1 MRKRK
6 IKLNV
11 RSVLSISGLKSM
23 LWKYRGRRIR
33 PYMRNNVKL
42 AGAIIFVPVFLLSMF
57 IFWRE
62 QLIHFDISRII
73 KHFEWNVPL
82 IIKSVLCS
90 LLIAVGSIAA
100 TYFLF
105 FNSYKKILHR
115 QKIAKMIFSNKF
127 YEKENVKVR
136 KLFSNETDS
145 KEKITYFP
153 RMYYRV
159 KNNHIYIRIA
169 MDMSRFQNRFLDLGK
184 DLENG
189 LFCDL
194 VDKQMEEGFV
204 CFKLL
209 YDVKKNRISID
220 DAIAENGVLPLMKH
234 ISWQFDKLPHML
246 IAGGTGGGKTYFM
259 LTIIKACVGLGADV
273 RILDPKNA
281 DLADLEEVL
290 PKKVYS
296 QKNGILMCLR
306 KSVDGMMERMDEM
319 KKMPN
324 YKTGENYAYLGLKP
338 VFIFF
343 DEYVAFMDLLDMKER
358 NEALSYMKQLVLL
371 GRQAGYF
378 LVLGAQRPDAKYLAD
393 GIRDQFSF
401 RVALGNMSD
410 TGYGMMFGDVDKTF
424 MEKDVKGRGYAYVG
438 TGSILEFYSPIVP
451 KGYDFM
457 SSIKNALVGEETE
470 IASSGVSDQTASV
483 EGVSETNG

>member
-1 MRKRK
+1 MMNLSDFLNKR
-6 IKLNV
+6 I
-11 RSVLSISGLKSM
+11 
-23 LWKYRGRRIR
+23 WKYRGKRIR

-42 AGAIIFVPVFLLSMF
+42 AGALIFAPVFLISMF
-57 IFWRE
+57 FFWKDH
-62 QLIHFDISRII
+62 LVHLDIVEAV

-82 IIKSVLCS
+82 IVKSLLCSVLVASAC
-90 LLIAVGSIAA
+90 IALA
-100 TYFLF
+100 YFLLF
-105 FNSYKKILHR
+105 DFYKKLLHR
-115 QKIAKMIFSNKF
+115 QKIARMIFSNKF
-127 YEKENVKVR
+127 YEKASVQVK
-136 KLFSNETDS
+136 KPFSNETTT
-145 KEKITYFP
+145 KEKIIYFP
-153 RMYYRV
+153 KIYYRV
-159 KNNHIYIRIA
+159 KDNYIFIRVA
-169 MDMSRFQNRFLDLGK
+169 MDMSRFQNRFLELGK

-220 DAIAENGVLPLMKH
+220 DAVAENGVLPLMKH

-246 IAGGTGGGKTYFM
+246 ISGSTGGGKTYFM
-259 LTIIKACVGLGADV
+259 LTVIKACVGLGADV
-273 RILDPKNA
+273 KILDPKNA

-290 PKKVYS
+290 PKRVYS

-306 KSVDGMMERMDEM
+306 KSVDVMMERMDEM

-457 SSIKNALVGEETE
+457 SSIKNALVGVEGAQATAV
-470 IASSGVSDQTASV
+470 ASGSESDQTASG
-483 EGVSETNG
+483 EGVSEAND

>member
-1 MRKRK
+1 M
-6 IKLNV
+6 IN
-11 RSVLSISGLKSM
+11 ISDFFNRRF
-23 LWKYRGRRIR
+23 WKYRGKRIR

-62 QLIHFDISRII
+62 QLINFDLSQVI

-90 LLIAVGSIAA
+90 VLIAVGSIVAS
-100 TYFLF
+100 YFLF
-105 FNSYKKILHR
+105 FDSYKKILHR

-127 YEKENVKVR
+127 YEKENVKVG

-220 DAIAENGVLPLMKH
+220 DAVAENGVLPLMKH

-281 DLADLEEVL
+281 DLVDLEEVL

-319 KKMPN
+319 KQMPN

-358 NEALSYMKQLVLL
+358 NEALSYMKQLVML

-401 RVALGNMSD
+401 RVSLGLMSD
-410 TGYGMMFGDVDKTF
+410 TGYGMMFGDVDKAYVNKKET
-424 MEKDVKGRGYAYVG
+424 GRGYANVG
-438 TGSILEFYSPIVP
+438 TGSVLEFYSPTVP

-457 SSIKNALVGEETE
+457 SSIKNALVGVEGAQATAV
-470 IASSGVSDQTASV
+470 ASGSVSDQTASG
-483 EGVSETNG
+483 EGVSEANG

>member
-1 MRKRK
+1 MYMINLLRNR
-6 IKLNV
+6 V
-11 RSVLSISGLKSM
+11 
-23 LWKYRGRRIR
+23 WKYRGKRIR

-57 IFWRE
+57 IFWKD
-62 QLIHFDISRII
+62 QLIHLDVMETV

-82 IIKSVLCS
+82 MIKSVLCS
-90 LLIAVGSIAA
+90 FLAVAA
-100 TYFLF
+100 FAVMAYFLF
-105 FNSYKKILHR
+105 YDAYKKLYHR
-115 QKIAKMIFSNKF
+115 QKITRMIFSNKF
-127 YEKENVKVR
+127 YEKESVQVK
-136 KLFSNETDS
+136 KLFSNDTVA

-153 RMYYRV
+153 RMYYQV

-209 YDVKKNRISID
+209 YDVSKNRISID
-220 DAIAENGVLPLMKH
+220 EAVAKDGALPLMKH
-234 ISWQFDKLPHML
+234 VSWKFDKLPHML
-246 IAGGTGGGKTYFM
+246 ISGSTGGGKTYFM
-259 LTIIKACVGLGADV
+259 LTVIKACVGLGADV
-273 RILDPKNA
+273 KILDPKNA

-290 PKKVYS
+290 PRRVYS

-319 KKMPN
+319 KKMSN

-457 SSIKNALVGEETE
+457 SSIKNALAG
-470 IASSGVSDQTASV
+470 V
-483 EGVSETNG
+483 EGAQATAVASGKGKRPDGQRRRSERSEWMS

>member
-1 MRKRK
+1 MINLLRNR
-6 IKLNV
+6 V
-11 RSVLSISGLKSM
+11 
-23 LWKYRGRRIR
+23 WKYRGKRIR

-57 IFWRE
+57 IFWKD
-62 QLIHFDISRII
+62 QLIHLDVMETV

-82 IIKSVLCS
+82 MIKSVLCS
-90 LLIAVGSIAA
+90 FLAVAA
-100 TYFLF
+100 FAVMAYFLF
-105 FNSYKKILHR
+105 YDAYKKLYHR
-115 QKIAKMIFSNKF
+115 QKITRMIFSNKF
-127 YEKENVKVR
+127 YEKESVQVK
-136 KLFSNETDS
+136 KLFSNDTVA

-153 RMYYRV
+153 RMYYQV

-209 YDVKKNRISID
+209 YDVSKNRISID
-220 DAIAENGVLPLMKH
+220 EAVAKDGALPLMKH
-234 ISWQFDKLPHML
+234 VSWKFDKLPHML
-246 IAGGTGGGKTYFM
+246 ISGSTGGGKTYFM
-259 LTIIKACVGLGADV
+259 LTVIKACVGLGADV
-273 RILDPKNA
+273 KILDPKNA

-290 PKKVYS
+290 PRRVYS

-319 KKMPN
+319 KKMSN

-457 SSIKNALVGEETE
+457 SSIKNALAGVEGAQATAV
-470 IASSGVSDQTASV
+470 ASGGVSDQTASG
-483 EGVSETNG
+483 EGVSEANG

>member
-1 MRKRK
+1 
-6 IKLNV
+6 
-11 RSVLSISGLKSM
+11 
-23 LWKYRGRRIR
+23 
-33 PYMRNNVKL
+33 MRNNVIMT
-42 AGAIIFVPVFLLSMF
+42 GAIIFVPVFLLSMF
-57 IFWRE
+57 FFWE
-62 QLIHFDISRII
+62 DHLLHLDVM
-73 KHFEWNVPL
+73 KNVKYFEWDVPL
-82 IIKSVLCS
+82 LIKSVLCS
-90 LLIAVGSIAA
+90 LLAAAGSVILA
-100 TYFLF
+100 YFLF
-105 FNSYKKILHR
+105 NDAYKKLYHR
-115 QKIAKMIFSNKF
+115 QKIARMIFSNKF
-127 YEKENVKVR
+127 YEKESVQVK
-136 KLFSNETDS
+136 KLFSNDTAT

-159 KNNHIYIRIA
+159 KDNHIYIRIA

-194 VDKQMEEGFV
+194 VDKEMEEGFV

-220 DAIAENGVLPLMKH
+220 DAVAKDGVLPLMKH
-234 ISWQFDKLPHML
+234 VSWKFDKLPHML
-246 IAGGTGGGKTYFM
+246 ISGGTGGGKTYFM

-273 RILDPKNA
+273 KILDPKNA

-290 PKKVYS
+290 PKRVYS
-296 QKNGILMCLR
+296 QKTGILMCLR

-343 DEYVAFMDLLDMKER
+343 DEYVAFMDLLDMSER
-358 NEALSYMKQLVLL
+358 NKALSYMKQLVML

-378 LVLGAQRPDAKYLAD
+378 LVLGAQRPDAKYLVD

-401 RVALGNMSD
+401 RVSLGLMSD
-410 TGYGMMFGDVDKTF
+410 TGYGMMFGDVDKVFVNKKVT
-424 MEKDVKGRGYAYVG
+424 GRGYANVG
-438 TGSILEFYSPIVP
+438 TGSVLEFYSPIVP

-457 SSIKNALVGEETE
+457 SSIKKSLVGVEGAQATAV
-470 IASSGVSDQTASV
+470 ASGSVSDQTASG
-483 EGVSETNG
+483 ERRSEASE

>member
-1 MRKRK
+1 
-6 IKLNV
+6 
-11 RSVLSISGLKSM
+11 M
-23 LWKYRGRRIR
+23 LWKYRGVRIR
-33 PYMRNNVKL
+33 PRMRNNVIMT
-42 AGAIIFVPVFLLSMF
+42 GTIIFVPVFLLSMF
-57 IFWRE
+57 FFWADH
-62 QLIHFDISRII
+62 LFHLDVMKTV
-73 KHFEWNVPL
+73 KHFEWNIPL
-82 IIKSVLCS
+82 LIKSVLCS
-90 LLIAVGSIAA
+90 ILAGVAVVTLA
-100 TYFLF
+100 YFLF
-105 FNSYKKILHR
+105 NGAYKKLYHR
-115 QKIAKMIFSNKF
+115 QKIARMIFSNKF
-127 YEKENVKVR
+127 YEKESIQVK
-136 KLFSNETDS
+136 KLFSNETAA

-153 RMYYRV
+153 RMYYQV
-159 KNNHIYIRIA
+159 KDNHIYIRIA

-194 VDKQMEEGFV
+194 VDKEMEEGFV

-220 DAIAENGVLPLMKH
+220 DAVAKDGVLPLMKH
-234 ISWQFDKLPHML
+234 VSWEFDKLPHML
-246 IAGGTGGGKTYFM
+246 ISGGTGGGKTYFM
-259 LTIIKACVGLGADV
+259 LTVIKASVDLGADV
-273 RILDPKNA
+273 KILDPKNA
-281 DLADLEEVL
+281 DLADLEEIL
-290 PKKVYS
+290 PKRVYS
-296 QKNGILMCLR
+296 KKSGILMCLR

-324 YKTGENYAYLGLKP
+324 YKTGVNYAYLGLKP

-358 NEALSYMKQLVLL
+358 NEALSYMKQLVMM

-393 GIRDQFSF
+393 GIRDQFNF
-401 RVALGNMSD
+401 RVALGKMSD

-424 MEKDVKGRGYAYVG
+424 MVKDVKGRGYAYVG

-457 SSIKNALVGEETE
+457 SSIKESLVGVEGAQATAV
-470 IASSGVSDQTASV
+470 ASGSVSDQTASG
-483 EGVSETNG
+483 ERRSEASE

>member
-1 MRKRK
+1 M
-6 IKLNV
+6 
-11 RSVLSISGLKSM
+11 
-23 LWKYRGRRIR
+23 
-33 PYMRNNVKL
+33 L
-42 AGAIIFVPVFLLSMF
+42 AGAIIFVPVFFLSMF
-57 IFWRE
+57 FFWKDH
-62 QLIHFDISRII
+62 LLHFNVSQAIN
-73 KHFEWNVPL
+73 HFEWNVPL
-82 IIKSVLCS
+82 IVKSLVCS
-90 LLIAVGSIAA
+90 LCIGIGSVYVAYL
-100 TYFLF
+100 TFNGF
-105 FNSYKKILHR
+105 FKRLKHR
-115 QKIAKMIFSNKF
+115 QMLARMIFSNKF
-127 YEKENVKVR
+127 YEKDHVKP
-136 KLFSNETDS
+136 FSNDIGT

-153 RMYYRV
+153 KVYYRV

-246 IAGGTGGGKTYFM
+246 ISGSTGGGKTYFM
-259 LTIIKACVGLGADV
+259 LTVIKACVGLGADV
-273 RILDPKNA
+273 KILDPKNA

-290 PKKVYS
+290 PKRVYS

>member
-1 MRKRK
+1 MSDFFNKRF
-6 IKLNV
+6 
-11 RSVLSISGLKSM
+11 
-23 LWKYRGRRIR
+23 WKYRGKRIC

-62 QLIHFDISRII
+62 QLINFDLSQVI

-90 LLIAVGSIAA
+90 VLIAVGSIVAS
-100 TYFLF
+100 YFLF
-105 FNSYKKILHR
+105 FDSYKKILHR

-220 DAIAENGVLPLMKH
+220 DAVAENGVLPLMKH

-319 KKMPN
+319 KQMPN

-358 NEALSYMKQLVLL
+358 NEALYYMKQLVML

-401 RVALGNMSD
+401 RVSLGLMSD
-410 TGYGMMFGDVDKTF
+410 TGYGMMFGDVDKAYVNKKET
-424 MEKDVKGRGYAYVG
+424 GRGYANVG
-438 TGSILEFYSPIVP
+438 TGSVLEFYSPIVP

-457 SSIKNALVGEETE
+457 SSIKNALVGVEGAQATAV
-470 IASSGVSDQTASV
+470 ASGSVSDQTASG
-483 EGVSETNG
+483 EGVSEANG

>member
-1 MRKRK
+1 MSDFFNKR
-6 IKLNV
+6 I
-11 RSVLSISGLKSM
+11 
-23 LWKYRGRRIR
+23 WKYRGKRIR

-62 QLIHFDISRII
+62 QLIHFDLSQVI
-73 KHFEWNVPL
+73 KHFEWNVSL
-82 IIKSVLCS
+82 IIKSVLFS
-90 LLIAVGSIAA
+90 VLIAVGSIAA
-100 TYFLF
+100 SYFLF
-105 FNSYKKILHR
+105 FDSYKKILHR

-127 YEKENVKVR
+127 YERENVKVR
-136 KLFSNETDS
+136 KLFSNETDT

-153 RMYYRV
+153 RMYYQV
-159 KNNHIYIRIA
+159 KSNHIYIRIA

-220 DAIAENGVLPLMKH
+220 DAVAENGVLPLMKH

-319 KKMPN
+319 KQMSN

-358 NEALSYMKQLVLL
+358 NEALSYMKQLVML

-401 RVALGNMSD
+401 RVSLGLMSD
-410 TGYGMMFGDVDKTF
+410 TGYGMMFGDVDKAYVNKKET
-424 MEKDVKGRGYAYVG
+424 GRGYANVG
-438 TGSILEFYSPIVP
+438 TGSVLEFYSPIVP

-457 SSIKNALVGEETE
+457 SSIKESLVGVEGAQATAV
-470 IASSGVSDQTASV
+470 ASG
-483 EGVSETNG
+483 EGVSEANG

>member
-1 MRKRK
+1 MSDFLNKRF
-6 IKLNV
+6 
-11 RSVLSISGLKSM
+11 
-23 LWKYRGRRIR
+23 WKYRGKRIR
-33 PYMRNNVKL
+33 PYMRNNVTL

-57 IFWRE
+57 VFWRE
-62 QLIHFDISRII
+62 QLIHFDISRVI

-90 LLIAVGSIAA
+90 LLIAVGSVAA
-100 TYFLF
+100 SYFLF
-105 FNSYKKILHR
+105 FDSYKKILHR

-127 YEKENVKVR
+127 YERENVKVT
-136 KLFSNETDS
+136 KLFSNETDT

-220 DAIAENGVLPLMKH
+220 DAVAENGVLPLMKH
-234 ISWQFDKLPHML
+234 ISWQFDKLPHRL
-246 IAGGTGGGKTYFM
+246 ISGGTGGGKTYFM

-281 DLADLEEVL
+281 DLADLKEVL

-319 KKMPN
+319 KQMPN

-343 DEYVAFMDLLDMKER
+343 DEYVAFMDFLDMKER
-358 NEALSYMKQLVLL
+358 NEALSYMKQLVMK

-401 RVALGNMSD
+401 RVSLGLMSD
-410 TGYGMMFGDVDKTF
+410 TGYGMMFGDVDKAYVNKKET
-424 MEKDVKGRGYAYVG
+424 GRGYANVG
-438 TGSILEFYSPIVP
+438 TGSVLEFYSPIVP

-457 SSIKNALVGEETE
+457 S
-470 IASSGVSDQTASV
+470 
-483 EGVSETNG
+483 

>member
-1 MRKRK
+1 
-6 IKLNV
+6 
-11 RSVLSISGLKSM
+11 
-23 LWKYRGRRIR
+23 
-33 PYMRNNVKL
+33 MRNNVKL

-57 IFWRE
+57 LFWRE
-62 QLIHFDISRII
+62 QLTHFDLSQAI

-90 LLIAVGSIAA
+90 VLIAVGSIVAS
-100 TYFLF
+100 YFLLF
-105 FNSYKKILHR
+105 DSYKKILHR

-136 KLFSNETDS
+136 KIFSNETDS

-153 RMYYRV
+153 RMYYQV

-220 DAIAENGVLPLMKH
+220 DAVAENGVLPLMKH

-319 KKMPN
+319 KQMPN

-358 NEALSYMKQLVLL
+358 NEALSYMKQLVML

-401 RVALGNMSD
+401 RVSLGLMSD
-410 TGYGMMFGDVDKTF
+410 TGYGMMFGDVDKAYVNKKET
-424 MEKDVKGRGYAYVG
+424 GRGYANVG
-438 TGSILEFYSPIVP
+438 TGSVLEFYSPIVP

-457 SSIKNALVGEETE
+457 SSIKDSLAGVEGAQATAV
-470 IASSGVSDQTASV
+470 ASGSVSDQTASD
-483 EGVSETNG
+483 EGVSEANG

>member
-1 MRKRK
+1 M
-6 IKLNV
+6 
-11 RSVLSISGLKSM
+11 
-23 LWKYRGRRIR
+23 
-33 PYMRNNVKL
+33 
-42 AGAIIFVPVFLLSMF
+42 FL
-57 IFWRE
+57 FWRE
-62 QLIHFDISRII
+62 QLIHFDLSQVI
-73 KHFEWNVPL
+73 KHFEWTVPL

-90 LLIAVGSIAA
+90 VLIAVGSIAA

-105 FNSYKKILHR
+105 FDSYKKILHR
-115 QKIAKMIFSNKF
+115 QKIAKMIFSNKY

-136 KLFSNETDS
+136 KLFSNETDT

-153 RMYYRV
+153 RMYYQV

-220 DAIAENGVLPLMKH
+220 DAVAENGVLPLMKH

-319 KKMPN
+319 KQMPN

-358 NEALSYMKQLVLL
+358 NEALSYMKQLVML

-401 RVALGNMSD
+401 RVSLGLMSD
-410 TGYGMMFGDVDKTF
+410 TGYGVMFGDVDKAYVNKKET
-424 MEKDVKGRGYAYVG
+424 GRGYANVG
-438 TGSILEFYSPIVP
+438 TGSVLEFYSPIVRKDMILCHLLKIRWLESRERRRRQSP
-451 KGYDFM
+451 
-457 SSIKNALVGEETE
+457 A
-470 IASSGVSDQTASV
+470 AA
-483 EGVSETNG
+483 

>member
-1 MRKRK
+1 
-6 IKLNV
+6 
-11 RSVLSISGLKSM
+11 
-23 LWKYRGRRIR
+23 
-33 PYMRNNVKL
+33 MRNNVKL
-42 AGAIIFVPVFLLSMF
+42 AGAIIFVPVFLLSML

-62 QLIHFDISRII
+62 QLINFDLSQVI
-73 KHFEWNVPL
+73 KHFEWNVSL

-90 LLIAVGSIAA
+90 VLIAVGSIVAS
-100 TYFLF
+100 YFLF
-105 FNSYKKILHR
+105 FDSYKKILHR

-153 RMYYRV
+153 RMYYMV

-220 DAIAENGVLPLMKH
+220 DAVAENGVLPLMKH

-306 KSVDGMMERMDEM
+306 KSIDGMMERMDEM
-319 KKMPN
+319 KQMPN

-358 NEALSYMKQLVLL
+358 NEALSYMKQLVML

-401 RVALGNMSD
+401 RVSLGLMSD
-410 TGYGMMFGDVDKTF
+410 TGYGMMFGDVDKAYVNKKET
-424 MEKDVKGRGYAYVG
+424 GRGYANVG
-438 TGSILEFYSPIVP
+438 TGSVLEFYSPVVP

-457 SSIKNALVGEETE
+457 SSIKNALVGVEGAQATAV
-470 IASSGVSDQTASV
+470 ASGSVSDQTASG
-483 EGVSETNG
+483 EGVSEANG

>member
-1 MRKRK
+1 
-6 IKLNV
+6 
-11 RSVLSISGLKSM
+11 M

>member
-1 MRKRK
+1 MSDFLNKRF
-6 IKLNV
+6 
-11 RSVLSISGLKSM
+11 
-23 LWKYRGRRIR
+23 WKYRGKRIR

-42 AGAIIFVPVFLLSMF
+42 AGAIIFVPVFLLSML

-62 QLIHFDISRII
+62 QLVHFDLNRVI

-82 IIKSVLCS
+82 IIKSVLGS
-90 LLIAVGSIAA
+90 LLIAVGSIVAS
-100 TYFLF
+100 YFLF
-105 FNSYKKILHR
+105 FDSYKKILHR
-115 QKIAKMIFSNKF
+115 QKLAKMIFSNKF
-127 YEKENVKVR
+127 YERDNVKVR
-136 KLFSNETDS
+136 KLFSNETDTR
-145 KEKITYFP
+145 EKITYFP
-153 RMYYRV
+153 RMYYQV

-220 DAIAENGVLPLMKH
+220 DAVAENGVLPLMKH

-246 IAGGTGGGKTYFM
+246 ISGGTGGGKTYYM

-319 KKMPN
+319 KQMPN

-343 DEYVAFMDLLDMKER
+343 DEYVAFMDFLDMKER
-358 NEALSYMKQLVLL
+358 NETLSYMKQLVML

-401 RVALGNMSD
+401 RVSLGLMSE
-410 TGYGMMFGDVDKTF
+410 TGYGMMFGDVDKAFVNKKET
-424 MEKDVKGRGYAYVG
+424 GRGYANVG
-438 TGSILEFYSPIVP
+438 TGSVLEFYSPIVP

-457 SSIKNALVGEETE
+457 S
-470 IASSGVSDQTASV
+470 
-483 EGVSETNG
+483 

>member
-1 MRKRK
+1 
-6 IKLNV
+6 
-11 RSVLSISGLKSM
+11 M
-23 LWKYRGRRIR
+23 LWKYRGVRIR
-33 PYMRNNVKL
+33 PRMRNNVIMT
-42 AGAIIFVPVFLLSMF
+42 GAIIFVPVFLLSMF
-57 IFWRE
+57 FFWE
-62 QLIHFDISRII
+62 DHLLHLDVMKTVKQ
-73 KHFEWNVPL
+73 FEWNVPL
-82 IIKSVLCS
+82 LIKSVLCS
-90 LLIAVGSIAA
+90 LLSAAGAVILA
-100 TYFLF
+100 YFLF
-105 FNSYKKILHR
+105 HDAYKKLYHR
-115 QKIAKMIFSNKF
+115 QKIARMIFSNKF
-127 YEKENVKVR
+127 YEKESVQVK
-136 KLFSNETDS
+136 KLFSNDTAA

-159 KNNHIYIRIA
+159 KDNHIYIRIA

-194 VDKQMEEGFV
+194 VDKEMEEGFV

-220 DAIAENGVLPLMKH
+220 DAVAKDGVLPLMKH
-234 ISWQFDKLPHML
+234 VSWEFDKLPHML
-246 IAGGTGGGKTYFM
+246 ISGGTGGGKTYFM
-259 LTIIKACVGLGADV
+259 LTVIKASVELGADV
-273 RILDPKNA
+273 KILDPKNA
-281 DLADLEEVL
+281 DLADLEEIL
-290 PKKVYS
+290 PKRVYS
-296 QKNGILMCLR
+296 KKSGILMCLR

-324 YKTGENYAYLGLKP
+324 YKTGVNYAYLGLKP

-358 NEALSYMKQLVLL
+358 NEALSYMKQLVMM

-393 GIRDQFSF
+393 GIRDQFNF
-401 RVALGNMSD
+401 RAALGKMSD

-424 MEKDVKGRGYAYVG
+424 MVKDVKGRGYAYVG

-457 SSIKNALVGEETE
+457 SSIKESLVGVEGAQATGV
-470 IASSGVSDQTASV
+470 ASGSVSDQTASG
-483 EGVSETNG
+483 ERRSEASE

>member
-1 MRKRK
+1 M
-6 IKLNV
+6 
-11 RSVLSISGLKSM
+11 
-23 LWKYRGRRIR
+23 
-33 PYMRNNVKL
+33 
-42 AGAIIFVPVFLLSMF
+42 PVFLLSMF

-136 KLFSNETDS
+136 KIFSNETDS

-153 RMYYRV
+153 RMYYQV

>member
-1 MRKRK
+1 
-6 IKLNV
+6 
-11 RSVLSISGLKSM
+11 M
-23 LWKYRGRRIR
+23 LWRYRGIRIR
-33 PYMRNNVKL
+33 PRHKNNLML
-42 AGAIIFVPVFLLSMF
+42 AGASIFVPVFLISMF
-57 IFWRE
+57 FFWKDH
-62 QLIHFDISRII
+62 LIHLDIVETV
-73 KHFEWNVPL
+73 KQFEWNVPL
-82 IIKSVLCS
+82 IVKSLLCSVLVAS
-90 LLIAVGSIAA
+90 ASIALA
-100 TYFLF
+100 YFLL
-105 FNSYKKILHR
+105 FNFYRKLLHR
-115 QKIAKMIFSNKF
+115 QKIARMIFSNKF
-127 YEKENVKVR
+127 YEKENVQVK
-136 KLFSNETDS
+136 KFFSNGTTT

-153 RMYYRV
+153 KVYYRV
-159 KNNHIYIRIA
+159 KDNYIFIRVA
-169 MDMSRFQNRFLDLGK
+169 MDMSRFQNRFLELGK

-189 LFCDL
+189 LFCDM

-209 YDVKKNRISID
+209 YDVKKNRIFID
-220 DAIAENGVLPLMKH
+220 DAVAENGVLPLMKH

-246 IAGGTGGGKTYFM
+246 ISGSTGGGKTYFM
-259 LTIIKACVGLGADV
+259 LTVIKACVGLGADV
-273 RILDPKNA
+273 KILDPKNA

-290 PKKVYS
+290 PKRVYS

-457 SSIKNALVGEETE
+457 SSIKNELVGVEGAQATAV
-470 IASSGVSDQTASV
+470 ASGSESDQTASG
-483 EGVSETNG
+483 EGVSEAND

>member
-1 MRKRK
+1 MINMSEFFKKRF
-6 IKLNV
+6 
-11 RSVLSISGLKSM
+11 
-23 LWKYRGRRIR
+23 WKYRGKRIR

-42 AGAIIFVPVFLLSMF
+42 AGAIIFVPVFLLSML

-62 QLIHFDISRII
+62 QLIYFDLNRVI

-90 LLIAVGSIAA
+90 VLIAVGSIVAS
-100 TYFLF
+100 YFLF
-105 FNSYKKILHR
+105 FDSYKKILHR

-127 YEKENVKVR
+127 YERDNVKVR
-136 KLFSNETDS
+136 KLFSNETDT

-153 RMYYRV
+153 RMYYQV

-220 DAIAENGVLPLMKH
+220 DAVAENGVLPLMKH

-319 KKMPN
+319 KQMPN

-358 NEALSYMKQLVLL
+358 NDALSYMKQLVML

-401 RVALGNMSD
+401 RVSLGLMSE
-410 TGYGMMFGDVDKTF
+410 TGYGMMFGDVDKAFVNKKET
-424 MEKDVKGRGYAYVG
+424 GRGYANVG
-438 TGSILEFYSPIVP
+438 TGSVLEFYSPIVP

-457 SSIKNALVGEETE
+457 SSIKNALVGVEGAQATAV
-470 IASSGVSDQTASV
+470 ASGSVSDQTASG
-483 EGVSETNG
+483 EGVSEANG

>member
-1 MRKRK
+1 M
-6 IKLNV
+6 
-11 RSVLSISGLKSM
+11 
-23 LWKYRGRRIR
+23 
-33 PYMRNNVKL
+33 
-42 AGAIIFVPVFLLSMF
+42 IFVPVFLLSMF
-57 IFWRE
+57 FFWADH
-62 QLIHFDISRII
+62 LFHLDVMKTV
-73 KHFEWNVPL
+73 KHFEWNIPL
-82 IIKSVLCS
+82 LIKSVLCS
-90 LLIAVGSIAA
+90 ILAGVAVVALA
-100 TYFLF
+100 YFLF
-105 FNSYKKILHR
+105 NGAYKKLYHR
-115 QKIAKMIFSNKF
+115 QKIARMIFSNKF
-127 YEKENVKVR
+127 YEKESVQVK
-136 KLFSNETDS
+136 KLFSNETAA

-153 RMYYRV
+153 RMYYQV
-159 KNNHIYIRIA
+159 KDNHIYIRIA

-194 VDKQMEEGFV
+194 VDKEMEEGFV

-220 DAIAENGVLPLMKH
+220 DAVAKDGVLPLMKH
-234 ISWQFDKLPHML
+234 VSWEFDKLPHML
-246 IAGGTGGGKTYFM
+246 ISGGTGGGKTYFM
-259 LTIIKACVGLGADV
+259 LTVIKASVDLGADV
-273 RILDPKNA
+273 KILDPKNA
-281 DLADLEEVL
+281 DLADLEEIL
-290 PKKVYS
+290 PKRVYS
-296 QKNGILMCLR
+296 KKSGILMCLR

-358 NEALSYMKQLVLL
+358 NDALSYMKQLVML

-401 RVALGNMSD
+401 RVSLGLMSD
-410 TGYGMMFGDVDKTF
+410 TGYGMMFGDVDKAFVNKKVT
-424 MEKDVKGRGYAYVG
+424 GRGYANVG
-438 TGSILEFYSPIVP
+438 TGSVLEFYSPIVP

-457 SSIKNALVGEETE
+457 SSIKESLVGVTGAQATAV
-470 IASSGVSDQTASV
+470 ASGSVSDQTASG
-483 EGVSETNG
+483 ERRSEASE

>member
-1 MRKRK
+1 
-6 IKLNV
+6 
-11 RSVLSISGLKSM
+11 
-23 LWKYRGRRIR
+23 
-33 PYMRNNVKL
+33 MRNNVKL
-42 AGAIIFVPVFLLSMF
+42 AGAIIFVPVFLLSMI

-62 QLIHFDISRII
+62 QLIHFDLNRVI

-90 LLIAVGSIAA
+90 LLIAVGSIVAS
-100 TYFLF
+100 YFLF
-105 FNSYKKILHR
+105 FDSYKKILHR

-127 YEKENVKVR
+127 YERDNVKVR
-136 KLFSNETDS
+136 KLFSNETDT

-153 RMYYRV
+153 RMYYQV

-220 DAIAENGVLPLMKH
+220 DAKTEKGVLPLMKH

-259 LTIIKACVGLGADV
+259 LTIIKACVGLGTDV

-319 KKMPN
+319 KQMPN

-358 NEALSYMKQLVLL
+358 NEALSYMKQLVML

-401 RVALGNMSD
+401 RVSLGLMSE
-410 TGYGMMFGDVDKTF
+410 TGYGMMFGDVDKAFVNKKET
-424 MEKDVKGRGYAYVG
+424 GRGYANVG
-438 TGSILEFYSPIVP
+438 TGSVLEFYSPIVP

-457 SSIKNALVGEETE
+457 SSIKNALAGVEGAQATAV
-470 IASSGVSDQTASV
+470 ASGSVSDQTASAK
-483 EGVSETNG
+483 E

>member
-1 MRKRK
+1 M
-6 IKLNV
+6 
-11 RSVLSISGLKSM
+11 
-23 LWKYRGRRIR
+23 
-33 PYMRNNVKL
+33 
-42 AGAIIFVPVFLLSMF
+42 PVFLLSRF

-451 KGYDFM
+451 KVYDFM

>member
-1 MRKRK
+1 M
-6 IKLNV
+6 
-11 RSVLSISGLKSM
+11 M
-23 LWKYRGRRIR
+23 LWKYRGKRIR

-57 IFWRE
+57 LFWRE
-62 QLIHFDISRII
+62 QLIHFDLSQVI
-73 KHFEWNVPL
+73 KQFEWNVPL

-90 LLIAVGSIAA
+90 VPIAVGSIVAS
-100 TYFLF
+100 YFLF
-105 FNSYKKILHR
+105 FDSYKKILHR
-115 QKIAKMIFSNKF
+115 QKIAKMIFSNKY

-136 KLFSNETDS
+136 KLFANETDT

-153 RMYYRV
+153 RMYYQV

-220 DAIAENGVLPLMKH
+220 DAVAENGVLPLMKH

-246 IAGGTGGGKTYFM
+246 IAGGTGGGKTYFI
-259 LTIIKACVGLGADV
+259 LTIIKACVGLRAEV

-319 KKMPN
+319 KQMPN

-358 NEALSYMKQLVLL
+358 NEALSYMKQLVML

-401 RVALGNMSD
+401 RVSLGLMSD
-410 TGYGMMFGDVDKTF
+410 TGYEMMFGDVDKAYVNKKET
-424 MEKDVKGRGYAYVG
+424 GRGYANVG
-438 TGSILEFYSPIVP
+438 TGSVLEFYSPIVP

-457 SSIKNALVGEETE
+457 SSIKDSLAGDEGAQATAV
-470 IASSGVSDQTASV
+470 ASG
-483 EGVSETNG
+483 EGVSEANG

>member
-1 MRKRK
+1 MNDFLQKR
-6 IKLNV
+6 I
-11 RSVLSISGLKSM
+11 
-23 LWKYRGRRIR
+23 WKYRGKRIR
-33 PYMRNNVKL
+33 PYMRNNLIL
-42 AGAIIFVPVFLLSMF
+42 AGAMIFVPVFLLSMF
-57 IFWRE
+57 LFWKG
-62 QLIHFDISRII
+62 QLLYFDVFQVIH
-73 KHFEWNVPL
+73 HFEWNVPL
-82 IIKSVLCS
+82 IVKSLVCS
-90 LLIAVGSIAA
+90 LAGGIGSVYVAYL
-100 TYFLF
+100 T
-105 FNSYKKILHR
+105 FNGPFKRLKHR
-115 QKIAKMIFSNKF
+115 QMLARMIFSNKF
-127 YEKENVKVR
+127 YEKDQVKVR
-136 KLFSNETDS
+136 KLFSNETGTR
-145 KEKITYFP
+145 EKITYFP
-153 RMYYRV
+153 RMYYQV

-209 YDVKKNRISID
+209 YDVSKNRISID
-220 DAIAENGVLPLMKH
+220 EAVAKDGVLPLMKH
-234 ISWQFDKLPHML
+234 VSWKFDKLPHML
-246 IAGGTGGGKTYFM
+246 ISGSTGGGKTYFM
-259 LTIIKACVGLGADV
+259 LTVIKACVGLGADV
-273 RILDPKNA
+273 KILDPKNA

-290 PKKVYS
+290 PRRVYS

-319 KKMPN
+319 KKMSN

-457 SSIKNALVGEETE
+457 SSIKNALVGVEGAQATAV
-470 IASSGVSDQTASV
+470 ASGSVSDQTASG
-483 EGVSETNG
+483 EGVSEANG

>member
-1 MRKRK
+1 MISR
-6 IKLNV
+6 LN
-11 RSVLSISGLKSM
+11 RM
-23 LWKYRGRRIR
+23 LWKYRGVRIR
-33 PYMRNNVKL
+33 PRMRNNVMITGTIL
-42 AGAIIFVPVFLLSMF
+42 FVPVFLLSMF
-57 IFWRE
+57 FFWMDH
-62 QLIHFDISRII
+62 LIHLDVVDII

-90 LLIAVGSIAA
+90 VLIALGSIVVA
-100 TYFLF
+100 YFIF
-105 FNSYKKILHR
+105 FDSYKKILHR
-115 QKIAKMIFSNKF
+115 QKIVRMIFSNKF
-127 YEKENVKVR
+127 YEKESVRVK
-136 KLFSNETDS
+136 KLFSNETGT

-153 RMYYRV
+153 RVYYRV
-159 KNNHIYIRIA
+159 KNNYIYIRIA

-194 VDKQMEEGFV
+194 VDKDMEEGFV

-209 YDVKKNRISID
+209 YDVSKNRISID
-220 DAIAENGVLPLMKH
+220 DAVAEHGVLPLMKH

-246 IAGGTGGGKTYFM
+246 ISGGTGGGKTYFM
-259 LTIIKACVGLGADV
+259 LTIIKACVGLGAGV

-306 KSVDGMMERMDEM
+306 KSVDGMMDRMEEM
-319 KKMPN
+319 KKMSN

-358 NEALSYMKQLVLL
+358 NEALSYMKQLVML

-401 RVALGNMSD
+401 RVSLGLMSD
-410 TGYGMMFGDVDKTF
+410 TGYGMMFGDVDKAFVNKKVT
-424 MEKDVKGRGYAYVG
+424 GRGYANVG
-438 TGSILEFYSPIVP
+438 TGSVLEFYSPIVP

-457 SSIKNALVGEETE
+457 SSIKNALVGVEGAQATAV
-470 IASSGVSDQTASV
+470 ASGSESDQTASGG
-483 EGVSETNG
+483 GVSEANDGTTTTPPC

>member
-1 MRKRK
+1 M
-6 IKLNV
+6 
-11 RSVLSISGLKSM
+11 M
-23 LWKYRGRRIR
+23 LWKYRGKRIR

-42 AGAIIFVPVFLLSMF
+42 AGAIIFVPVFLLSMI

-62 QLIHFDISRII
+62 QLIHFDLNRVI

-90 LLIAVGSIAA
+90 LLIAVGSIVAS
-100 TYFLF
+100 YFLF
-105 FNSYKKILHR
+105 FDSYKKILHR

-127 YEKENVKVR
+127 YERDNVKVR
-136 KLFSNETDS
+136 KLFSNETDT

-153 RMYYRV
+153 RMYYQV

-220 DAIAENGVLPLMKH
+220 DAKTEKGVLPLMKH

-259 LTIIKACVGLGADV
+259 LTIIKACVGLGTDV

-319 KKMPN
+319 KQMPN

-358 NEALSYMKQLVLL
+358 NEALSYMKQLVML

-401 RVALGNMSD
+401 RVSLGLMSE
-410 TGYGMMFGDVDKTF
+410 TGYGMMFGDVDKAFVNKKKLDEDMPMLAQVQCWNFTALSYR
-424 MEKDVKGRGYAYVG
+424 KDM
-438 TGSILEFYSPIVP
+438 ILCHLLKMRWLESRERRRRQSP
-451 KGYDFM
+451 
-457 SSIKNALVGEETE
+457 A
-470 IASSGVSDQTASV
+470 AA
-483 EGVSETNG
+483 